1 MKVKQLSVFI
11 ENTNGRLAQV
21 TRVMGNAGVNMRAA
35 TIADTADFGILRI
48 ICEKPQEALLALKE
62 AGFTARVT
70 EVIGVKLIDKPGG
83 LADIMELFEKNDL
96 NIEYCYSTLMS
107 DQGQAVVIFRVEDI
121 DRGLAVLKE
130 NGVEA
135 IASFG

>member
-21 TRVMGNAGVNMRAA
+21 TRVMGNAGINMRAA

-48 ICEKPQEALLALKE
+48 ICEQPQKALQALKD

-70 EVIGVKLIDKPGG
+70 EVIGVKLKDEPGG
-83 LADIMELFEKNDL
+83 LADIMELFEKNNL
-96 NIEYCYSTLMS
+96 NIEYCYSTLMN

-121 DRGLAVLKE
+121 DRGLTLLGE
-130 NGVEA
+130 NGIDA